1 MAQLEDILVKILNL
15 DAEIRY
21 CMAHLA
27 DVAHG
32 AHERVHP
39 WIDEDRSS
47 LLVRMERL
55 KKRREIHF
63 LALNALVSRRA
74 TNQFLTH
81 GCGQPSGTHAMPH
94 AAIAL
99 ELAKSQECQ

>member
-63 LALNALVSRRA
+63 LALNTLISRRA
-74 TNQFLTH
+74 TNQFLA
-81 GCGQPSGTHAMPH
+81 GQPAGTRSMPQ

>member
-1 MAQLEDILVKILNL
+1 MAQPEDILVKILNL

-32 AHERVHP
+32 AHERVHR

-55 KKRREIHF
+55 KKRRDIHF
-63 LALNALVSRRA
+63 LALNALISRRA
-74 TNQFLTH
+74 TNQFVAH
-81 GCGQPSGTHAMPH
+81 GCGQPSGTHAMPQ
-94 AAIAL
+94 AASSL
-99 ELAKSQECQ
+99 ELAKSRECQ

>member
-1 MAQLEDILVKILNL
+1 MAQPEDILVKILNL

-32 AHERVHP
+32 AHERVHS

-47 LLVRMERL
+47 LRVRMERL

-74 TNQFLTH
+74 TNQFLA
-81 GCGQPSGTHAMPH
+81 GQPSGTHAMPQ